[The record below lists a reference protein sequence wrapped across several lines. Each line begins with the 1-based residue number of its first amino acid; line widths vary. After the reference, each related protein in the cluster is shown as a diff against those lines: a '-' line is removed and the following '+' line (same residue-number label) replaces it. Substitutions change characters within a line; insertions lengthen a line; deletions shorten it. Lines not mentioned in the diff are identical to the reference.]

1 MKKAHDSNF
10 EMKNKGTARKWVRC
24 TAMLLVAVLAV
35 VWVFPS
41 VVKIVNGTAEENDPI
56 ARIYSM
62 LTGTLE
68 NPETAEEYCELA
80 NIAIGQNSYEAALEY
95 LATART
101 LVDTQDTGLMS
112 EIWLKSATIY
122 VLQGDMDNAKVC
134 LNSALNL
141 DPESVQAIL
150 LQAQILIEEADYIG
164 AADALKKY
172 VALSPEDTTTWQTLA
187 QLYESMGEYEA
198 AQAEYAAMYELYGD
212 DDAYWLNALRCGL
225 LSGNYEETLAAFEA
239 YLADNPNAEAE
250 YRGIAAFLK
259 AACQMQLGRYA
270 EASESFREAIDEG
283 YDATT
288 CYEQMIACS
297 FEAGDYASVV
307 SVGEEMLAAELA
319 PSAEDSFY
327 QKMGVALMQLERS
340 EEAVEYLGKS
350 MEINSELQGN
360 HYYRG
365 VCYLALGMMDEAI
378 ADFTASIEE
387 GFMVQYCYYNRGV
400 CYVQL
405 VDYDSALD
413 DFEMTLT
420 SGDNQS
426 LIDGAKEILWQL
438 LEYYENQAALNTDI
452 ETAEQTADSTSGIPY
467 DEAVE

>member
-68 NPETAEEYCELA
+68 NPETAEEYYELA
-80 NIAIGQNSYEAALEY
+80 NIAIGQNSYFAALDY

-101 LVDTQDTGLMS
+101 LVDAEDNVLMG
-112 EIWLKSATIY
+112 EMWLKSATIY
-122 VLQGDMDNAKVC
+122 ILQGDMENAKVC
-134 LNSALNL
+134 LNSALNV

-150 LQAQILIEEADYIG
+150 LQAQLLIEEQDYLG
-164 AADALKKY
+164 AADELRKY
-172 VALSPEDTTTWQTLA
+172 VALAPDDVSTWQTLA
-187 QLYESMGEYEA
+187 QLYESMGEYELA
-198 AQAEYAAMYELYGD
+198 RAEYAAMYELYGD
-212 DDAYWLNALRCGL
+212 DDAYLLNALRCGL
-225 LSGNYEETLAAFEA
+225 LSGNYEETLADFEA
-239 YLADNPNAEAE
+239 YLNDNPEAE
-250 YRGIAAFLK
+250 TEYRSVAMFLK
-259 AACQMQLGRYA
+259 AVCQMQMGSYA
-270 EASESFREAIDEG
+270 DAAETFHRAIDEG
-283 YDATT
+283 YDAVT
-288 CYEQMIACS
+288 CYEQIIACD
-297 FEAGDYASVV
+297 FESADYQALVLA
-307 SVGEEMLAAELA
+307 GEEMLAAELT

-350 MEINSELQGN
+350 MEINPELQGN

-365 VCYLALGMMDEAI
+365 VCYLALDMMDEAI

-387 GFMVQYCYYNRGV
+387 DFMVQYCYYNRGV

-426 LIDGAKEILWQL
+426 LIDGAKDILWQL
-438 LEYYENQAALNTDI
+438 VEYYENQT
-452 ETAEQTADSTSGIPY
+452 TTEQSDIPY
-467 DEAVE
+467 DEAV